1 MSAPEGRAGTR
12 LRRAGA
18 PLAGAAVLALLVAC
32 GAGGGSSSS
41 GKGYPQPSPKGRV
54 LGLSSAATIGAQGG
68 TLVSPDGLLTVTV
81 PAGAVASPVA
91 FTVDEITNT
100 APGAIDPT
108 KAYRLGPEGTI
119 FSSPVQLTFVA
130 GPAGTPLDGIAVA
143 YQERQGFW
151 LRYRDR
157 DIARDLA
164 AGTLTVASL
173 HFSDWSLVGSSARDL
188 DGTVT
193 VDSTL
198 SKTYT
203 ASGTLA
209 LNYAAEDG
217 SGAYFLQ
224 WGTLALDTAAVT
236 APDVACTAADTAF
249 ELEATIA
256 EVVASPAFRFG
267 ITARWPLSC
276 SYAGGPSY
284 DELLSLQFDTLGIYH
299 PTCRR
304 TLAAGSVISQ
314 DHLQGQYT
322 LDCAAAGVVQLTWD
336 LTTAAMRVPVA
347 ADDAVTVS
355 EGSFV
360 VVNVLANDTVAD
372 GVAGLA
378 ILAGPANGTA
388 ILNPDRTVTYTPSPG
403 YFGADAFTYQVTD
416 SDGQTGSATVS
427 VAVTAVDSG
436 SPVAVDDAVTTLED
450 TATTV
455 NVLANDTVQDPPA
468 TVAIATAPGKGTATV
483 NADGTITYTP
493 SANAFGADVFSYQVS
508 DYDGQV
514 ATATVSV
521 TVTPVD
527 DGPPTAAGEAVTLA
541 EGGVVVIGV
550 LANDT
555 VVDGVSA
562 LEVIAGPTGGTAV
575 VNADHT
581 ITYTPAPAFNGADA
595 FTYQVTDGD
604 GQTASATVNITVTA
618 VDSGAPAAVA
628 DSASTPEGTAVVVP
642 VLANDTVLDR
652 PATVTVLA
660 APAHGSAV
668 ANADGTVTYTPAAG
682 WNGTDAFTYQV
693 ADADGQIAS
702 ATVNVTVTPVDSGTP
717 AAVADAATTPEGSAI
732 AVAVLAN
739 DTVQDPPA
747 TVTLL
752 SAPAHGSAVAN
763 ADGTVTYTPAAGWNG
778 SDVFTYQV
786 ADLDGQTASATVSI
800 TVTAVDSGAPVA
812 AADGATTAEG
822 TAVVVAV
829 LANDTVQDLPATVT
843 VLSAPAHGTAVANA
857 DGTVTYTPP
866 AGWNGADAFAYQVAD
881 LDGQTASA
889 TVNVTVTPVD
899 SGAPVAVAD
908 SVTTGEGIATLVA
921 VLANDTVLDPP
932 ATVTVL
938 APPAHGT
945 AIVNAD
951 GTITYTPAAGWN
963 GADAFTYQ
971 VADLDGQA
979 ATASVTVSVT
989 PADSGAPVALA
1000 DSASTAEGS
1009 PAIVPVLANDVVLDL
1024 PPTVTIAAAPAHGT
1038 AVANADG
1045 TVTYTPV
1052 AGWNGTDVFTYQVS
1066 DLDGQTAL
1074 ADVTVTVTPADS
1086 GAPVAAA
1093 DAATTAED
1101 TPVAVA
1107 VLAND
1112 SVADP
1117 PASVSLLAP
1126 PAHGAAAVQADG
1138 SVVYTPAANWFGE
1151 DAFTYQVADLDGQ
1164 VASAAVSVTVSP
1176 VDDGPPVPVDD
1187 AATVPVDTPTIVAVL
1202 ANDAVVDGVASVVI
1216 AGAPASGTAVANA
1229 DGTITYTPG
1238 AGYAGPDAFT
1248 YQVTDTDGQSATGT
1262 VSITVTSP

>member
-1 MSAPEGRAGTR
+1 MSAPARRAGTW

-18 PLAGAAVLALLVAC
+18 PVAGAAALVLLLAC
-32 GAGGGSSSS
+32 GGGGGSSSS

-68 TLVSPDGLLTVTV
+68 TLVSPDGLLTIAI

-100 APGAIDPT
+100 APGALDPA
-108 KAYRLGPEGTI
+108 KAYRLGPEGTT
-119 FSSPVQLTFVA
+119 FSAPVSLTFVA
-130 GPAGTPLDGIAVA
+130 AAPGAPLDGIAVA

-157 DIARDLA
+157 DVARDLA
-164 AGTLTVASL
+164 AGTVTVASL
-173 HFSDWSLVGSSARDL
+173 HFSDWSLVGSSTRDL
-188 DGTVT
+188 DGVVT

-198 SKTYT
+198 GKTYT
-203 ASGTLA
+203 ATGNLA
-209 LNYAAEDG
+209 LNYAAEDAG
-217 SGAYFLQ
+217 GAYFLQ
-224 WGTLALDTAAVT
+224 WGTLALDSTTVT
-236 APDVACTAADTAF
+236 APDVACTAADPAF
-249 ELEATIA
+249 ELDATIA
-256 EVVASPAFRFG
+256 EVLGSRAFRFG

-276 SYAGGPSY
+276 SYAGGAAY

-299 PTCRR
+299 PTCKR

-314 DHLQGQYT
+314 DRLQGQYT
-322 LDCAAAGVVQLTWD
+322 LDCSTAGAVQLTWD

-347 ADDAVTVS
+347 MDDSVTVS

-372 GVAGLA
+372 GVAGLT

-388 ILNPDRTVTYTPSPG
+388 VLNPDRTVTYTPTPG
-403 YFGADAFTYQVTD
+403 YFGPDTFTYQVTD

-427 VAVTAVDSG
+427 VTVTAVDSG

-493 SANAFGADVFSYQVS
+493 SANAFGADAFSYQVS

-514 ATATVSV
+514 ATATASV
-521 TVTPVD
+521 TVTAVD
-527 DGPPTAAGEAVTLA
+527 DGPPVAVDEAVTLA

-562 LEVIAGPTGGTAV
+562 LVVTAGPAGGTAV

-604 GQTASATVNITVTA
+604 GQTASATVSITVTA
-618 VDSGAPAAVA
+618 VDSGAPVAVA
-628 DSASTPEGTAVVVP
+628 DSASTPEGSAVVVP

-652 PATVTVLA
+652 PATVTVIA

-668 ANADGTVTYTPAAG
+668 ANVDGTVTYTPAAG
-682 WNGTDAFTYQV
+682 WNGADAFTYQV
-693 ADADGQIAS
+693 ADADGQAS
-702 ATVNVTVTPVDSGTP
+702 SASVSVTVAPVDSGAP
-717 AAVADAATTPEGSAI
+717 AAVADAATTLEGTATT
-732 AVAVLAN
+732 VAVLAN

-747 TVTLL
+747 TVTVL
-752 SAPAHGSAVAN
+752 SSPAHGTAVAN
-763 ADGTVTYTPAAGWNG
+763 ADGTVTYTPTPGWNG
-778 SDVFTYQV
+778 SDAFTYQV
-786 ADLDGQTASATVSI
+786 GDLDGQTASATVTI

-812 AADGATTAEG
+812 VADAASTAEG
-822 TAVVVAV
+822 TAAVVAV

-857 DGTVTYTPP
+857 DGTVTYTPAP
-866 AGWNGADAFAYQVAD
+866 TWNGSDAFTYQVAD

-889 TVNVTVTPVD
+889 TVNVTVAPVD

-908 SVTTGEGIATLVA
+908 AITTGEGVATLVA
-921 VLANDTVLDPP
+921 VLANDTIADLP

-938 APPAHGT
+938 TPPTYGT
-945 AIVNAD
+945 AIANAD
-951 GTITYTPAAGWN
+951 GTITYTPASGWN

-971 VADLDGQA
+971 VADLDGQT
-979 ATASVTVSVT
+979 ATANVTVAVT
-989 PADSGAPVALA
+989 PVDSGAPVALA
-1000 DSASTAEGS
+1000 DTASTAEGS

-1024 PPTVTIAAAPAHGT
+1024 PPSVTIASAPVHGT

-1045 TVTYTPV
+1045 TVTYTPA
-1052 AGWNGTDVFTYQVS
+1052 AGWNGTDVFTYQVA
-1066 DLDGQTAL
+1066 DLDGQAAQ

-1086 GAPVAAA
+1086 GAPAAVA
-1093 DAATTAED
+1093 DVATTAED
-1101 TPVAVA
+1101 TPAAVT

-1112 SVADP
+1112 TVADP
-1117 PASVSLLAP
+1117 PATVSLLGA
-1126 PAHGAAAVQADG
+1126 PAHGAATVQADG
-1138 SVVYTPAANWFGE
+1138 SILYTPAANWFGD
-1151 DAFTYQVADLDGQ
+1151 DAFTYQVFDLDGQ

-1187 AATVPVDTPTIVAVL
+1187 AAPVPVDTPTIIAVL
-1202 ANDAVVDGVASVVI
+1202 ANDTVVDGVASVI
-1216 AGAPASGTAVANA
+1216 PGAPANGTAVANA
-1229 DGTITYTPG
+1229 DGTITYTPN
-1238 AGYAGPDAFT
+1238 AAYAGADAFT